1 MYKDSYCIV
10 RTREGSIVGCIS
22 VATFN
27 YQKIMPSQFATYN
40 YICDRFEIM
49 ENVGGMIIIKTYQK
63 MKHAKVE
70 IVDTIGINNV
80 TDIEILSEHEV

>member
-1 MYKDSYCIV
+1 MYKDSYCII
-10 RTREGSIVGCIS
+10 RTRKGNVVGCIS
-22 VATFN
+22 IATFN
-27 YQKIMPSQFATYN
+27 YQKIMSRQFATYN

-49 ENVGGMIIIKTYQK
+49 ENVGGMIIIETYQK

-70 IVDTIGINNV
+70 IVNTIRINNV